1 MYSCVDFRR
10 LEVCLTRVTFVRE
23 PGVALDL
30 LLKLDDGIENGLGS
44 RRATRNVN
52 INRDD
57 LVDTLHHVICA
68 IETAACRARPHRN
81 DPLRL
86 SHLIVDLFQDW
97 PHLVVDGAEDHKNV
111 RLLRGKPYNLG
122 TESRDVIVG

>member
-1 MYSCVDFRR
+1 MHSCVDFRR
-10 LEVCLTRVTFVRE
+10 LEARLTGVTFIRE
-23 PGVALDL
+23 PAVALDL

-44 RRATRNVN
+44 RRAAGNVD

-57 LVDTLHHVICA
+57 LVNTLHHVIRA
-68 IETAACRARPHRN
+68 IEAAACRARPHRN
-81 DPLRL
+81 DPPRL

-97 PHLVVDGAEDHKNV
+97 THLVVDRAEDHKNV
-111 RLLRGKPYNLG
+111 RLLRGKPYNLR